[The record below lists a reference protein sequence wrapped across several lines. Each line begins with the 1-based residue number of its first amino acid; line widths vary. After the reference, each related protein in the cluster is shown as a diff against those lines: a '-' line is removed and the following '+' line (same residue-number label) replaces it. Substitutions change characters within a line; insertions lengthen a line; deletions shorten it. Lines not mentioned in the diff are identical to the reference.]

1 MIMVLTRGTRRLP
14 LRPAAPRRATRVGPH
29 LAVAAAL
36 VVLVAAALCLGEP
49 RLGPTAVLD
58 ALGDPAHPQ
67 HVAVTEA
74 RLPRAVLGALAGLGL
89 AVAGL
94 LMQDAL
100 HNQVAGPEL
109 LGVSS
114 GAAVVTA
121 AVVVLALPVP
131 LAALP
136 HLALV
141 GALVAGVLVL
151 LAIGGSTRDPDQ
163 VVLVGA
169 AVSAAC
175 AGLVVAIVGLG
186 TEGNVVVL
194 FRYLLGSLAARGWDH
209 VEVVLPWVVV
219 GVAVAVLLRRRVAAL
234 ALGDVAATG
243 LGVPVVRTRLTALT
257 VAAALA
263 AAVASV
269 CGPVAYVALL
279 APHVARRLLGSTS
292 TARVLGLS
300 GLVGAVLLVAA
311 DLASRLVLYPVEV
324 PVGVATTLVG
334 VPALVWTLARSR
346 DAR

>member
-1 MIMVLTRGTRRLP
+1 MVLTRGATARST
-14 LRPAAPRRATRVGPH
+14 PAVVPH
-29 LAVAAAL
+29 LLAALALAAL
-36 VVLVAAALCLGEP
+36 VGAALCLGEP
-49 RLGPTAVLD
+49 RLSPAAVLD
-58 ALGDPAHPQ
+58 ALRDPTHPQ
-67 HVAVTEA
+67 HVAVTQA

-194 FRYLLGSLAARGWDH
+194 FRYLLGSLAARGWAH

-219 GVAVAVLLRRRVAAL
+219 GVGVAVLLRRRVAAL

-243 LGVPVVRTRLTALT
+243 LGVPVVRTRLTALA

-279 APHVARRLLGSTS
+279 APHVARRLRGSTS
-292 TARVLGLS
+292 TARVLALT

-311 DLASRLVLYPVEV
+311 DLVSRLVLYPVEV

-334 VPALVWTLARSR
+334 VPALVWILARTR
-346 DAR
+346 EAR